1 MHKEDLVF
9 FDDSDLKRGGSA
21 DIVKA
26 TVSGRRRVNQGSQGS
41 AQVVAAK
48 KFRFGKG
55 INKRTQ
61 SAVSLLQHEL
71 VLVLRLFVDCYIF
84 SLSRTS

>member
-1 MHKEDLVF
+1 MHKEDVVF
-9 FDDSDLKRGGSA
+9 FEDSDLKRAGGSA

-26 TVSGRRRVNQGSQGS
+26 TVSGRRTVNQGSQRS
-41 AQVVAAK
+41 VEIVAAK

-61 SAVSLLQHEL
+61 SAVSQL
-71 VLVLRLFVDCYIF
+71 
-84 SLSRTS
+84 